1 MVKRPSSKKNSG
13 LVYST
18 DTGRHC
24 PECNQP
30 IDACSCK
37 NTDKVAAGTA
47 SGHVYLQKESK
58 GRAGKPVTT
67 IKGLPLN
74 QKDMKALAKKLKAK
88 CGVGGTIEGETV
100 IIQGDQREK
109 LKLELVDQG
118 YSVKISGG

>member
-1 MVKRPSSKKNSG
+1 MTKRTNNKGNSG

-18 DTGRHC
+18 DAGRHC
-24 PECNQP
+24 PNCNQP
-30 IDACSCK
+30 IDTCACNSSEE
-37 NTDKVAAGTA
+37 AAPGYA
-47 SGHVYLQKESK
+47 SGHVYLQRESK

-74 QKDMKALAKKLKAK
+74 PKELKLLAKKLKAK
-88 CGVGGTIEGETV
+88 CGVGGSLDDGTV

-109 LKLELVDQG
+109 LKIELIAQG